1 MSITQKQLIETIAYD
16 FPEGIQLT
24 RPQVYEVLNRFG
36 IVVAAA
42 LADGKDVALPVI
54 GKLKPIQRAARTGRN
69 PQTGEAIQIP
79 AKRVVKLTVSKKLTD
94 HLNS

>member
-1 MSITQKQLIETIAYD
+1 MSINTNKQLIDTIAEEVTSITKD
-16 FPEGIQLT
+16 QIW
-24 RPQVYEVLNRFG
+24 QVLKSLGDTAANTLQQDKEIVLPG
-36 IVVAAA
+36 
-42 LADGKDVALPVI
+42 I
-54 GKLKPIQRAARTGRN
+54 GKLKPAQRAARVGRN

>member
-1 MSITQKQLIETIAYD
+1 MNINTNKQLIDTIAEEVTSITKD
-16 FPEGIQLT
+16 QIWQVLT
-24 RPQVYEVLNRFG
+24 ILGDTAANTLQQDKEIVLPG
-36 IVVAAA
+36 
-42 LADGKDVALPVI
+42 I
-54 GKLKPIQRAARTGRN
+54 GKLKPTQRAARVGRN

>member
-1 MSITQKQLIETIAYD
+1 MSINTNKQLIDAIAEEVTSITKD
-16 FPEGIQLT
+16 QIW
-24 RPQVYEVLNRFG
+24 QVLKSLGGTTANTLQQNKEIVLPG
-36 IVVAAA
+36 
-42 LADGKDVALPVI
+42 I
-54 GKLKPIQRAARTGRN
+54 GKLKPTQRAARLGRN